1 MPLRFSVT
9 GGKCLLETWEGLNE
23 FLREDTNKQFSII
36 SLSNNCYANDTQLYT
51 SHSSRMIRRELLTSL
66 LDEGPPSSTQF
77 PAHAADVGQ
86 LYTIVNFPGFSLPMH
101 IYLLNMIWIHK
112 GQARRRHPLGIQL
125 QKMLLVLSEE
135 HKEHLGFLSEVDSAV
150 VGEFGRIAVEFL
162 KKGSNPKIFEGA
174 ARKLNVPAESVQHG
188 VEGLMYLLTESAK
201 LMVSEGDFQDSV
213 LVLGF
218 SEELN
223 QLLLQLYLENRKEI
237 RQILGKLA
245 PSLPHYHNL
254 EWRLD
259 VQVSSRALRQQLK
272 PSVSLKLV
280 LEDGES
286 LRARVL
292 QTDPSTLQ
300 HLIQELE
307 RALAELKSSHCRRV
321 LRNIK

>member
-1 MPLRFSVT
+1 
-9 GGKCLLETWEGLNE
+9 
-23 FLREDTNKQFSII
+23 
-36 SLSNNCYANDTQLYT
+36 
-51 SHSSRMIRRELLTSL
+51 
-66 LDEGPPSSTQF
+66 
-77 PAHAADVGQ
+77 
-86 LYTIVNFPGFSLPMH
+86 
-101 IYLLNMIWIHK
+101 
-112 GQARRRHPLGIQL
+112 
-125 QKMLLVLSEE
+125 MLLVLSEE

-237 RQILGKLA
+237 RQILGKIA

-259 VQVSSRALRQQLK
+259 VQLSSRALRHQLK
-272 PSVSLKLV
+272 PSVTLKLV
-280 LEDGES
+280 LEDGPG

-300 HLIQELE
+300 NLIRELE
-307 RALAELKSSHCRRV
+307 RALAELKTSHCRRV